1 MRVFRTN
8 YRGND
13 GQLRQAKKWYLDFAD
28 HRGIRR
34 RWPAL
39 ESKEQSE
46 ELGRQIRRLVRYRAA
61 GDIPDIQ
68 LQQWIT
74 IQPPCILK
82 LLVSADLL
90 SSQKAAAG
98 KSLSEHLA
106 DFHKSLLAKGDTA
119 KQAGQLTARVKRI
132 IDGCCFRSWTDISAS
147 RIERYLAGL
156 RNEGL
161 GISKQTSNFY
171 LKSIKQFCKWMV
183 ADRRAVDSPIEHLRG
198 QNVNTDRRHDR
209 RALEPDEIRRLLEA
223 TQAGPERFGMSGHER
238 ALLYR
243 FTAET
248 GLRRNEI
255 RSLKVNSFDFEKLTV
270 TVKAAYSKH
279 RREDVLPLRA
289 DTAAE
294 LQEFFKGKL
303 PTVRAFVGTYRQLT
317 DKTSDMIKADLRD
330 AGIAYIDDAGRY
342 ADFHSLRHTTGS
354 LLAASGVHPKTAQ
367 ALMRHSDI
375 NLTMSRYS
383 HIFRG
388 QETEAVNKLP
398 DLSKPSSQAQAS
410 KKTGTD
416 DARVTDE
423 KNSAIYLAIQDR
435 KPVYNSL
442 QEVTT
447 KPIFDNENAIS
458 NTPDK
463 ARTCNLR
470 FRRPTTDTG
479 QTIDNKELTKND
491 ENDFAIYLANFIGNQ
506 PDLQEVIEA
515 WPDLTDRVKQ
525 KIKKLIKGQ

>member
-1 MRVFRTN
+1 MRLFKTN
-8 YRGND
+8 YRGKD
-13 GQLRQAKKWYLDFAD
+13 GNLRQAKKWYLDFTD

-34 RWPAL
+34 RWPAI

-61 GDIPDIQ
+61 GDIPDLQ
-68 LQQWIT
+68 LQQWIEAL
-74 IQPPCILK
+74 PKHFLK

-90 SSQKAAAG
+90 SSQKAASG
-98 KSLSEHLA
+98 KSLSEHLK
-106 DFHKSLLAKGDTA
+106 DFYVSLLAKDDTP
-119 KQAGQLTARVKRI
+119 KQARQVTTRAKRI

-156 RNEGL
+156 RNGGL
-161 GISKQTSNFY
+161 GISAQTSNFY
-171 LKSIKQFCKWMV
+171 QKSIKQFCKWMV
-183 ADRRAVDSPIEHLRG
+183 SDRRAVDSPIEHLRG
-198 QNVNTDRRHDR
+198 LNVNVDRRHDR

-223 TQAGPERFGMSGHER
+223 TLAGPERFGMAGDER

-255 RSLKVNSFDFEKLTV
+255 KSLKISSFDFEKLTV
-270 TVKAAYSKH
+270 TVRAAYSKH

-303 PTVRAFVGTYRQLT
+303 PTLKAFGGTYRQLT
-317 DKTSDMIKADLRD
+317 DKTSDMIKADLTA
-330 AGIAYIDDAGRY
+330 AGISYIDDAGRY

-388 QETEAVNKLP
+388 QESEAVNKLP
-398 DLSKPSSQAQAS
+398 DLSKPSNQAQAS

-416 DARVTDE
+416 DADVTED

-458 NTPDK
+458 NTPGRI
-463 ARTCNLR
+463 RTCDLR
-470 FRRPTTDTG
+470 FRKPTLYPTELRA
-479 QTIDNKELTKND
+479 QIFINKEHT
-491 ENDFAIYLANFIGNQ
+491 A
-506 PDLQEVIEA
+506 
-515 WPDLTDRVKQ
+515 
-525 KIKKLIKGQ
+525 